1 MALSTY
7 NKFGHISVSDE
18 AVAIIVSKAAS
29 ECYGVVELVSRRFSD
44 NLAKIF
50 NKKTYGKGVRVVT
63 TDNVV
68 HIDIFVILKLG
79 VNVEAVRESLTKA
92 VTYSVEKIHGYAR
105 QERNGQRRRCQ
116 SIIKDI
122 YGGTYK
128 RRFQENAYFRR
139 QTS

>member
-7 NKFGHISVSDE
+7 NKFGHITVSDE

-63 TDNVV
+63 TDNVA

-92 VTYSVEKIHGYAR
+92 VTYSVEKYTGLR
-105 QERNGQRRRCQ
+105 VKNVTVNVVGVRV
-116 SIIKDI
+116 
-122 YGGTYK
+122 
-128 RRFQENAYFRR
+128 
-139 QTS
+139 